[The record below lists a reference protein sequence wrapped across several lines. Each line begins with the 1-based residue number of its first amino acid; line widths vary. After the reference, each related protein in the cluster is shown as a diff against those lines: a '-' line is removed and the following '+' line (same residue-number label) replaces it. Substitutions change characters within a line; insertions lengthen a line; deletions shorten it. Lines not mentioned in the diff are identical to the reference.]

1 MEINKK
7 YEKDENDE
15 NDKNDDK
22 MNVTQYK
29 KENNEGIKESV
40 YRFFTNFKFFL
51 KKNIIE
57 LIIVFVLIF
66 SIIKLKSCNTK
77 RKPYQTGGDDNVQPK
92 QPSET
97 SIKTKQMVNQI
108 GEKIRGNQTVQGLLT
123 TVSSVIRGAYMF
135 GVVILTLAVAPA
147 LPIFGVMFIIF
158 IILRNRIA
166 SLKAL

>member
-7 YEKDENDE
+7 DENDD
-15 NDKNDDK
+15 NTDK

-29 KENNEGIKESV
+29 NENKENNEGIKESV

-66 SIIKLKSCNTK
+66 SIIQLKSCNNKTK
-77 RKPYQTGGDDNVQPK
+77 WYQTGGDNDVQPK

-108 GEKIRGNQTVQGLLT
+108 GEKIRGNQTVQGVLT